1 MRKSIKRCSSSLSP
15 SRISLH
21 LSRIAQP
28 KLLFS
33 CQSYLVS
40 KGVLF
45 YFPAVF
51 IVTLFCVGLHRLFI
65 LSLTSFQKS
74 GKSHEDEA
82 FELLFSHVA
91 LQLFSEP
98 QQAEDVLKVRSPE
111 FPFSRDSA
119 PTFQLPELPGRGGL
133 ADTHTTQ
140 IVDVTSVDQRS
151 SPWPC
156 NSMELAIRLFSSATY
171 VFLVHDEGG
180 GKSVELTYQSKSK
193 GKVLVSWTGLA
204 HAQLELR
211 KLHWTCHSVV

>member
-1 MRKSIKRCSSSLSP
+1 MSILLGIKGRSFLFPCSFHCYNVLRWLAST
-15 SRISLH
+15 
-21 LSRIAQP
+21 
-28 KLLFS
+28 F
-33 CQSYLVS
+33 YLIIDF
-40 KGVLF
+40 L
-45 YFPAVF
+45 
-51 IVTLFCVGLHRLFI
+51 
-65 LSLTSFQKS
+65 FQKS

-111 FPFSRDSA
+111 FPFSRDRA

-180 GKSVELTYQSKSK
+180 EKCVELTYQSKSK
-193 GKVLVSWTGLA
+193 GKVLVSWTSLA